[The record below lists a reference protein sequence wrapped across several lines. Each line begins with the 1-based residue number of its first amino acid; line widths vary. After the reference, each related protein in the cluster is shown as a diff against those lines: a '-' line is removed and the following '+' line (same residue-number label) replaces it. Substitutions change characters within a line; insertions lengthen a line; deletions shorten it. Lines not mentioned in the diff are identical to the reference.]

1 MRIVPGLMLI
11 VLAGTLPGTLPGALR
26 AADGFRGPTVVI
38 APGDITPLRG
48 NIRNPLG
55 PSQVYE
61 PLRPLPRPSVDAL
74 ERDLERDLDRLQ
86 SRSATAPLGPDPRA
100 APRDLLAEPR
110 GRSAPPD
117 PRDVTDRARAR
128 AALEAFKTLR
138 PNAPA
143 TSGLERALDRIERPT
158 DLGQ

>member
-1 MRIVPGLMLI
+1 MPIVPALMLI
-11 VLAGTLPGTLPGALR
+11 MLTAILPGAAH

-55 PSQVYE
+55 PRQVYA
-61 PLRPLPRPSVDAL
+61 PLRPLPRPAIDAL

-86 SRSATAPLGPDPRA
+86 SRSAAAPLGLDPGA
-100 APRDLLAEPR
+100 PPRDLLAEPR

-128 AALEAFKTLR
+128 AALDAFKTLR

-143 TSGLERALDRIERPT
+143 SSGLERALDRIERPT